1 MSPHLMKNTRDM
13 SLDSC
18 NGTIPNLNQ
27 TTGAMLQNTSTI
39 YHSAV
44 LSNERNPNYVA
55 KIPQMSQSQWESTPT
70 THNSTNQASSETT
83 SSRRADLTEDL
94 PPPLPPRQNDTI
106 HLRCPGKPS
115 AKLCSSM
122 SLRVKGAEDHKV
134 QNEKIS
140 DYIASTTQSL
150 KISSSELCLP
160 SSHTAPSPMTAK
172 RSSPLEPRPSS
183 CNPMKMEIRGVGC
196 LQGHSSSHLDLA
208 EPLPPGLFN
217 SPRHVP
223 ENPDNT
229 RVMLEGPDKDKVK
242 VERADAEQVVETRDT
257 QTEDEERLLRKARS
271 ILLILFCIY

>member
-1 MSPHLMKNTRDM
+1 MKNTRDM

-18 NGTIPNLNQ
+18 NGNIPNLNQ
-27 TTGAMLQNTSTI
+27 TTATTMLQNTSTI

-44 LSNERNPNYVA
+44 LSNKRNPNNDVA
-55 KIPQMSQSQWESTPT
+55 QIPRMSQSQWEPTPT
-70 THNSTNQASSETT
+70 TSNSANQASSQKT

-106 HLRCPGKPS
+106 HLSCPGKPS
-115 AKLCSSM
+115 VKLCSSL
-122 SLRVKGAEDHKV
+122 SLRVKGAEDQKV

-140 DYIASTTQSL
+140 DFIASTTQSL

-160 SSHTAPSPMTAK
+160 PPHTAPSPMTAK
-172 RSSPLEPRPSS
+172 RSSYLEPRPSS
-183 CNPMKMEIRGVGC
+183 CNLMKMEIRSVGC
-196 LQGHSSSHLDLA
+196 LQDQSSSHLDLA

-229 RVMLEGPDKDKVK
+229 RVVVALEGRDKDKVK
-242 VERADAEQVVETRDT
+242 VERADAQQVVETRDT
-257 QTEDEERLLRKARS
+257 DTQTEDEECLLRKARS
-271 ILLILFCIY
+271 ILLNLF